1 MCWLKRLSAL
11 KEAFSPGLFVQIKSI
26 QLPPV
31 SAVPEAARVR
41 ASPGAQQGR
50 SSRQGGPPRSHSS
63 FGTVHINTRY
73 MIKNKQKL
81 SVKQL

>member
-1 MCWLKRLSAL
+1 MRNVPGSSARDG
-11 KEAFSPGLFVQIKSI
+11 SPGG
-26 QLPPV
+26 
-31 SAVPEAARVR
+31 R
-41 ASPGAQQGR
+41 A
-50 SSRQGGPPRSHSS
+50 GPPASHSS

>member
-11 KEAFSPGLFVQIKSI
+11 KEAFSPGSFVQIKSI
-26 QLPPV
+26 QLPPASV
-31 SAVPEAARVR
+31 VPEAARVR
-41 ASPGAQQGR
+41 ASRCSAGPALAA
-50 SSRQGGPPRSHSS
+50 GGPPRSHSS

>member
-11 KEAFSPGLFVQIKSI
+11 KEAFSPSLFVQIKSI
-26 QLPPV
+26 QLLPA

-41 ASPGAQQGR
+41 ASLGARGR
-50 SSRQGGPPRSHSS
+50 AGPPRSHSS

-81 SVKQL
+81 SVKQV